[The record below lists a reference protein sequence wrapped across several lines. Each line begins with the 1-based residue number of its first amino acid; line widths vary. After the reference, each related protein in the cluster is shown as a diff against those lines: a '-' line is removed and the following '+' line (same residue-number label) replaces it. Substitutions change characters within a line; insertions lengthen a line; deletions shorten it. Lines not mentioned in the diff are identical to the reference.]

1 MRRFA
6 FFAAVAVI
14 AAGFL
19 FWWFS
24 PGQVVKRRTKNL
36 IDLANLEAGTGTAS
50 RALGTFTLTKLLDD
64 PVALSVPS
72 VEEANGR
79 FARQELE
86 AGYQWFCRSAKES
99 RVKVTGFDEISV
111 VGDEATVRATL
122 DAQVVFPTYRPSD
135 GPVQATSEW
144 RKRDDGW
151 RLVRLVWEN
160 AP

>member
-1 MRRFA
+1 M
-6 FFAAVAVI
+6 
-14 AAGFL
+14 
-19 FWWFS
+19 
-24 PGQVVKRRTKNL
+24 
-36 IDLANLEAGTGTAS
+36 
-50 RALGTFTLTKLLDD
+50 GTFTLTKLLDD
-64 PVALSVPS
+64 SVALSVPS
-72 VEEANGR
+72 IEEANGR

-99 RVKVTGFDEISV
+99 RVRVAGFDEISV
-111 VGDEATVRATL
+111 IGDEATVRATL

-135 GPVQATSEW
+135 GPVQATFEW

>member
-1 MRRFA
+1 MRRLAVPA
-6 FFAAVAVI
+6 FLI
-14 AAGFL
+14 ALLAGFL

-24 PGQVVKRRTKNL
+24 PEQVVKRRTKNL
-36 IDLANLEAGTGTAS
+36 IELANLEAGSSPAS

-64 PVALSVPS
+64 PVALSVPA

-79 FARQELE
+79 FARDELE

-99 RVKVTGFDEISV
+99 RVRVTGFDEISV
-111 VGDEATVRATL
+111 AGDEATVRASL

-135 GPVQATSEW
+135 GPVRATFEW

-151 RLVRLVWEN
+151 KLVRLAWEN
-160 AP
+160 AQ